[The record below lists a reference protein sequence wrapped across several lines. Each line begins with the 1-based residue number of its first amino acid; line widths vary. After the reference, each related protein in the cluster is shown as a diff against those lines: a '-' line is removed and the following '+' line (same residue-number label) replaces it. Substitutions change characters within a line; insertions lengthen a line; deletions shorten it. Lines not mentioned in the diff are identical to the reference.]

1 MTRGMS
7 RRQLFAL
14 TTVLVAAS
22 GSTLPV
28 FATDTIHVVKDPGCG
43 CCGAWIDHPA
53 AEGFA
58 STVEIREAGALDAHK
73 RRMGIPPA
81 LASCHTA
88 TVGAYVVEGHVPAAD
103 IRRLLAEAPTPSACR
118 SRACPTALL
127 AWGRRRNAGLKT
139 WC

>member
-43 CCGAWIDHPA
+43 CCGAWIDHQA

-58 STVEIREAGALDAHK
+58 STVKIREAGALDAQK
-73 RRMGIPPA
+73 RQMGIPPA

-118 SRACPTALL
+118 SRACPTALR

>member
-14 TTVLVAAS
+14 TTGLVAAS
-22 GSTLPV
+22 RSALPV

-43 CCGAWIDHPA
+43 CCGARIDHLA
-53 AEGFA
+53 AEGFTT
-58 STVEIREAGALDAHK
+58 TVEMREAGALRAHK
-73 RRMGIPPA
+73 RQMGIPPA

-88 TVGAYVVEGHVPAAD
+88 TVSAYVVEGHVPAAD

-118 SRACPTALL
+118 SRACPTALR